1 MNENIPQ
8 YLREQAEAF
17 PNEPGVYRMLDE
29 NGSVIYVGKAK
40 NLRKRISNYV
50 NGQDK
55 RVRVPLLLASTH
67 SLEFTITG
75 SEMEALVL
83 EMRLIKQY
91 SPKYNVLLKDG
102 KQFPYVRINMHE
114 KYPRVEVVRKVE
126 KDGAKYI
133 GPFLSAYSINN
144 VMDEIRK
151 LYPLRS
157 CKGDISK
164 MIEKGQRPCLNAQM
178 GLCLAPCQG
187 GVSEEKYDAVLKEVI
202 SIFRGGTGELKRRL
216 TDEMQKASEAMEFER
231 AAALRDKLR
240 LLENVKA
247 AKMISL
253 PVGKDCDVIG
263 AAVSPLGSSLYAL
276 FIRGEKIGHER
287 NVSAAPFASAAEVV
301 SGFIKAY
308 YSEQEKNRIPA
319 RILVSDMPEDAELI
333 EEWLTEKKGA
343 RVSLNLPQRGEGL
356 GLVSMA
362 KKNAMHAVERKRRRQ
377 RDTEGAAQA
386 LGMRLD
392 IPYPRRI
399 ECYDISNTQGTDSVA
414 SMVVFTDGKP
424 DKKEYRKFKI
434 KTVEGANDFA
444 SMAEV
449 LRRRLMRGMTE
460 DTGEESGFGHLP
472 DLIIVD
478 GGKGQLSSALGILR
492 ELNLEAAI
500 PIVGLA
506 KREEEIF
513 IPGKDKSLLLGR
525 RTPEFRLVVNIRD
538 EAHRFAITFHRA
550 RREKRIVSSALDAIP
565 GIGPKRKAAL
575 LSRMGSVDAI
585 REASIDELASIAG
598 VNEPAAKAVYRYF
611 RTEEM
616 KQDGKEGRQDGKENS
631 GETE

>member
-187 GVSEEKYDAVLKEVI
+187 GVSEEK
-202 SIFRGGTGELKRRL
+202 
-216 TDEMQKASEAMEFER
+216 
-231 AAALRDKLR
+231 
-240 LLENVKA
+240 
-247 AKMISL
+247 
-253 PVGKDCDVIG
+253 
-263 AAVSPLGSSLYAL
+263 
-276 FIRGEKIGHER
+276 
-287 NVSAAPFASAAEVV
+287 
-301 SGFIKAY
+301 
-308 YSEQEKNRIPA
+308 
-319 RILVSDMPEDAELI
+319 
-333 EEWLTEKKGA
+333 
-343 RVSLNLPQRGEGL
+343 
-356 GLVSMA
+356 
-362 KKNAMHAVERKRRRQ
+362 
-377 RDTEGAAQA
+377 
-386 LGMRLD
+386 
-392 IPYPRRI
+392 
-399 ECYDISNTQGTDSVA
+399 
-414 SMVVFTDGKP
+414 
-424 DKKEYRKFKI
+424 
-434 KTVEGANDFA
+434 
-444 SMAEV
+444 
-449 LRRRLMRGMTE
+449 
-460 DTGEESGFGHLP
+460 
-472 DLIIVD
+472 
-478 GGKGQLSSALGILR
+478 
-492 ELNLEAAI
+492 
-500 PIVGLA
+500 
-506 KREEEIF
+506 
-513 IPGKDKSLLLGR
+513 
-525 RTPEFRLVVNIRD
+525 
-538 EAHRFAITFHRA
+538 
-550 RREKRIVSSALDAIP
+550 
-565 GIGPKRKAAL
+565 
-575 LSRMGSVDAI
+575 
-585 REASIDELASIAG
+585 
-598 VNEPAAKAVYRYF
+598 
-611 RTEEM
+611 
-616 KQDGKEGRQDGKENS
+616 
-631 GETE
+631 

>member
-1 MNENIPQ
+1 MNDMER
-8 YLREQAEAF
+8 LRRQAAAF
-17 PNEPGVYRMLDE
+17 PDDPGVYRMLDE
-29 NGSVIYVGKAK
+29 NGTVIYVGKAK
-40 NLRKRISNYV
+40 NLRKRISNYI

-67 SLEFTITG
+67 DLEFTITG

-83 EMRLIKQY
+83 EMRLIKQF

-102 KQFPYVRINMHE
+102 KQFPYVRIDMHE
-114 KYPRVEVVRKVE
+114 RYPRVEVVRKVE

-133 GPFLSAYSINN
+133 GPFLSAYAINN

-164 MIEKGQRPCLNAQM
+164 MIEKKQRPCLNAQM

-187 GVSEEKYDAVLKEVI
+187 DVSEEQYDAILREVI
-202 SIFRGGTGELKRRL
+202 SVFRGGTSELRRRL
-216 TDEMQKASEAMEFER
+216 TSEMQRASDAMEFEK
-231 AAALRDKLR
+231 AASLRDKLK
-240 LLENVKA
+240 LLESVKE

-276 FIRGEKIGHER
+276 FIRGDKIGHER
-287 NVSAAPFASAAEVV
+287 SVSAAPFGSASEVI

-308 YSEQEKNRIPA
+308 YSDEEPKRIPA
-319 RILVSDMPEDAELI
+319 RIMVSDLPEDKELI
-333 EEWLTEKKGA
+333 EQWLSERKGA
-343 RVSLNLPQRGEGL
+343 RVALSLPQRGDGL

-362 KKNAMHAVERKRRRQ
+362 KKNAMHAIERKRRRQ
-377 RDTEGAAQA
+377 RDTQGAAKA
-386 LGMRLD
+386 LGLQLG

-414 SMVVFTDGKP
+414 SMVVFTDGKA

-449 LRRRLMRGMTE
+449 LRRRLLRAMTE
-460 DTGEESGFGHLP
+460 DTGAESGFGHLP

-478 GGKGQLSSALGILR
+478 GGKGQLSSALEILR
-492 ELNLEAAI
+492 SLNLEGAI

-513 IPGKDKSLLLGR
+513 IPGREKSLLLGR
-525 RTPEFRLVVNIRD
+525 RTAEFRLVVNIRD

-550 RREKRIVSSALDAIP
+550 RREKRIVSSVLDEIP
-565 GIGPKRKAAL
+565 GIGAKRKAAL
-575 LSRMGSVDAI
+575 ISRFGSVDAI
-585 REASIDELASIAG
+585 KEASLEELASISG
-598 VNEPAAKAVYRYF
+598 MSGPAARAVYDYF
-611 RTEEM
+611 RR
-616 KQDGKEGRQDGKENS
+616 D
-631 GETE
+631 ETARAETKGNL